1 MIKLSY
7 RPTALFH
14 FKRLDA
20 TNKGALTLP
29 MPTPYAV
36 RCAFLAQSGD
46 PEGYFEAVKEK
57 QLIVTPPGTI
67 VINPCWVKI
76 LDRKR
81 SSKAARKKWDNPKAT
96 SEYQQTMSLREY
108 AYIPGD
114 GSADFHIYLDSLD
127 GMEEL
132 PPRVNYF
139 GKRGSFVQY
148 VGQEEAEPPDLPDD
162 EGLVFELE
170 DFSDTATWERVNVYN
185 GKRHPRER
193 FEQRVE
199 PSFTVQGVQ
208 HTLYQFS
215 DV

>member
-1 MIKLSY
+1 MICLKY

-36 RCAFLAQSGD
+36 RCAFLASSED
-46 PEGYFEAVKEK
+46 PKSVFDAVKEK
-57 QLIVTPPGTI
+57 ELIVEPPGTI

-81 SSKAARKKWDNPKAT
+81 TYKREEKWDNPEAP
-96 SEYQQTMSLREY
+96 SEYQKTMSLREY

-114 GSADFHIYLDSLD
+114 GRADFEIYLDSLD
-127 GMEEL
+127 GIEHL
-132 PPRVNYF
+132 VPRVNYF

-148 VGQEEAEPPDLPDD
+148 VGKDEGVDPPGLPDE
-162 EGLVFELE
+162 EGMAFELG
-170 DFSDTATWERVNVYN
+170 DFSENATWERVNVYN
-185 GKRHPRER
+185 GRRHPRER
-193 FEQRVE
+193 FTQRVE
-199 PSFTVQGVQ
+199 PELTIQAVE
-208 HTLYQFS
+208 HTLYKF
-215 DV
+215 

>member
-1 MIKLSY
+1 MIRLIY

-36 RCAFLAQSGD
+36 RCAFLARSGD
-46 PEGYFEAVKEK
+46 PEAYFDAVKEK
-57 QLIVTPPGTI
+57 EVIVAPPGAI

-81 SSKAARKKWDNPKAT
+81 SSKSARKKWDNPEAT

-108 AYIPGD
+108 AYLPGD
-114 GSADFHIYLDSLD
+114 GSADLHVYVDSLD
-127 GMEEL
+127 GIEEL
-132 PPRVNYF
+132 PPRINYF

-148 VGQEEAEPPDLPDD
+148 VGKEEAEPPTFPDD
-162 EGLVFELE
+162 SGLSFELE
-170 DFSDTATWERVNVYN
+170 DFSDNATWDKVNIYMR
-185 GKRHPRER
+185 KRHPRQR
-193 FEQRVE
+193 FEQRAE
-199 PSFTVQGVQ
+199 PSFTLRGTG
-208 HTLYQFS
+208 HTMYKF
-215 DV
+215 

>member
-1 MIKLSY
+1 MIRLNY

-36 RCAFLAQSGD
+36 RCAFLAASDD
-46 PEGYFEAVKEK
+46 PESVFDAVKEK
-57 QLIVTPPGTI
+57 ELIVEPPGTI

-81 SSKAARKKWDNPKAT
+81 TYKREEKWDNPEAP
-96 SEYQQTMSLREY
+96 SEYQKTMSLREY

-114 GSADFHIYLDSLD
+114 GRSDFGVYLNSLD
-127 GMEEL
+127 GVEHL
-132 PPRVNYF
+132 VPRVNYF

-148 VGQEEAEPPDLPDD
+148 VGKDEEVEPPEFPEE
-162 EGLVFELE
+162 EGLAFELE
-170 DFSDTATWERVNVYN
+170 DFSDNATWEKVNVYN

-193 FEQRVE
+193 FTRKVKPEI
-199 PSFTVQGVQ
+199 TIQGVE
-208 HTLYQFS
+208 HTLYKF
-215 DV
+215 

>member
-36 RCAFLAQSGD
+36 RCAFLSVSGN
-46 PEGYFEAVKEK
+46 PVAYFKAVKEK
-57 QLIVTPPGTI
+57 EIIITPPGTI

-81 SSKAARKKWDNPKAT
+81 SSKAWKKKWDNPEAP
-96 SEYQQTMSLREY
+96 SEYQRTMSLREY

-114 GSADFHIYLDSLD
+114 GSADFNVYLDSLE

-148 VGQEEAEPPDLPDD
+148 VKQEEVEPPDLPDD
-162 EGLVFELE
+162 TGLLFELE
-170 DFSDTATWERVNVYN
+170 DFSEKATWEKVNVFN

-193 FEQRVE
+193 FEQRAE
-199 PSFTVQGVQ
+199 PSFTLRGVK
-208 HTLYQFS
+208 HTLYRF
-215 DV
+215 